1 MDENSKQENA
11 GRQMKYDDFESE
23 LTYLKDRIMVKKIR
37 IIFCFAL
44 KLQFFLRHLTN
55 GFLFY

>member
-11 GRQMKYDDFESE
+11 GRQVKYDDFESE

-37 IIFCFAL
+37 IIFLLCFKIAILFAAL
-44 KLQFFLRHLTN
+44 D
-55 GFLFY
+55 